1 MITWICNQEVVKKD
15 YKKKKSS
22 PSRQTNLISKT
33 NAKEFLNFKETTIK
47 NYFLIIVIEIKEI
60 FIFKDFIKSLI

>member
-1 MITWICNQEVVKKD
+1 MITKKRNQD
-15 YKKKKSS
+15 G
-22 PSRQTNLISKT
+22 RQTHLISKR